1 MAPVRPEA
9 RDPADSRRRITLTRE
24 QRDRIDTAAAALEAH
39 AGHDED
45 PLTMLLA
52 AAELRGVVGEW
63 DVANDARS
71 ADPVEQRL
79 RQALRQIA
87 NAESGAWGWIAR
99 DALDDREPRS
109 NRDIG
114 AHGDGRA
121 GDSRRCDRRPR
132 PGPAGAPMTTGRGS
146 DGPPSSLEQAVI
158 TALLRR
164 PVRYLRELLAEA
176 ERREQPDLARLARQ
190 VLAWRAGQRG

>member
-1 MAPVRPEA
+1 MAPMRPEP
-9 RDPADSRRRITLTRE
+9 RDPADSRRGISLTRE

-87 NAESGAWGWIAR
+87 NAESAAWGWIAR
-99 DALDDREPRS
+99 DALDDREARS
-109 NRDIG
+109 NRGIG
-114 AHGDGRA
+114 AHGDGALAIPDAAITGPGGARRRA
-121 GDSRRCDRRPR
+121 D
-132 PGPAGAPMTTGRGS
+132 
-146 DGPPSSLEQAVI
+146 
-158 TALLRR
+158 
-164 PVRYLRELLAEA
+164 
-176 ERREQPDLARLARQ
+176 DL
-190 VLAWRAGQRG
+190 